1 MASDAIVVSSSLAGC
16 TNSAVPVWGAAL
28 LVKLGKGENSG
39 SPERVARRFA
49 PQAPTPERYPF
60 GGGSFIIS

>member
-16 TNSAVPVWGAAL
+16 TNSAAPETGAAL

-39 SPERVARRFA
+39 SPERGARRFA
-49 PQAPTPERYPF
+49 PH
-60 GGGSFIIS
+60 IIKNS